1 METERVKALVPF
13 LFVDGVLAFAVLM
26 LLYLDW
32 IVNNTLYR
40 YGLGFSFDWAVP
52 YWMAFRL
59 TLLLIGL
66 TLVAVTVIGYGSYNK
81 AKKESEKVVFLCKS
95 CGNAWSEID
104 RSVNVRSELPKF
116 KILKGCPSCDN
127 KLLDEETMNIQTDT
141 VKAYVET
148 PVVTETSKSDEI

>member
-13 LFVDGVLAFAVLM
+13 LFVDGVLAFTVLM

-32 IVNNTLYR
+32 IVNHTLYR

-52 YWMAFRL
+52 YWMAFRM

-66 TLVAVTVIGYGSYNK
+66 TIVAVTVIGYGSYKK
-81 AKKESEKVVFLCKS
+81 AKKEIEKIVFLCKS

-104 RSVNVRSELPKF
+104 RSVNVKSKLPKF
-116 KILKGCPSCDN
+116 KILKGCPSCDK
-127 KLLDEETMNIQTDT
+127 KLLDEETMNIQTET
-141 VKAYVET
+141 VKAHVET
-148 PVVTETSKSDEI
+148 PIVTETSESHEI